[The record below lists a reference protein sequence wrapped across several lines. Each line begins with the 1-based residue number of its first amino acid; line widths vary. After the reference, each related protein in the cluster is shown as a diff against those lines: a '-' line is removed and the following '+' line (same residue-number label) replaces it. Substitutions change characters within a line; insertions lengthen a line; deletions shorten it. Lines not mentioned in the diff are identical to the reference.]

1 MICPACRDKQ
11 QIGTVK
17 EKLVKGMYTDV
28 TSLEAIFFL
37 YIKLM
42 KQEKRQNY
50 FTKGLQLVVDTRY
63 LRNEGYLG

>member
-42 KQEKRQNY
+42 KQKKEAK
-50 FTKGLQLVVDTRY
+50 LL
-63 LRNEGYLG
+63 

>member
-28 TSLEAIFFL
+28 TSLEAILFL

-42 KQEKRQNY
+42 KQK
-50 FTKGLQLVVDTRY
+50 KGGKTTLQRVYNL
-63 LRNEGYLG
+63 L